1 MIKSEVQEIINEVY
15 PKIEKYY
22 GFSKYFNC
30 TPFIELHHNIYERT
44 SGEIYDEE
52 MLDELECNP
61 DAEFERTQNTIVVY
75 YPKMVSKQLIIE
87 TLIHE
92 YQHYLQSPTWFTR
105 YYNMGFEYNNH
116 PYEVAA
122 TKSESNWKMF
132 A

>member
-1 MIKSEVQEIINEVY
+1 MLKSEIQAIINDVY

-30 TPFIELHHNIYERT
+30 TPFIELHHNIYERA
-44 SGEIYDEE
+44 SGEEYPVEII
-52 MLDELECNP
+52 DELECSP
-61 DAEFERTQNTIVVY
+61 DAEFERIQNTIVIY

-105 YYNMGFEYNNH
+105 YYDMGYEYNNH
-116 PYEVAA
+116 PYELAA
-122 TKSESNWKMF
+122 TKAEDNWKTF